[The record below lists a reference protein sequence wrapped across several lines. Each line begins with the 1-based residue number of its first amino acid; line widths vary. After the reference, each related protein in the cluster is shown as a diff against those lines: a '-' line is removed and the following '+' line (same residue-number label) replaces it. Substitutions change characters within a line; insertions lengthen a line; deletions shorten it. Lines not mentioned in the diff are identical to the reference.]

1 MHSLTISRCFVL
13 VHVTVNK
20 QCVPVLTSAGAVAV
34 GNRLVYQPLCG
45 ANTVMCLMIKQHVI
59 LGYIY
64 IYILVGLSTDCIL
77 CMERC
82 TPEGPVI
89 YLAACS

>member
-1 MHSLTISRCFVL
+1 MHSLTISPCFVL
-13 VHVTVNK
+13 VHETVNK

-34 GNRLVYQPLCG
+34 GNRLVYQSLCG

-64 IYILVGLSTDCIL
+64 TCRTFYRLY
-77 CMERC
+77 
-82 TPEGPVI
+82 PVHGAL
-89 YLAACS
+89 YP